1 MSVIDDVRVNW
12 AAFDESKKR
21 KIIVISVLV
30 TLILAP
36 LLYQLIF
43 SGGNSYSVATEQKSK
58 SVSGVRSL
66 NDTPDV
72 AWLGSVGVSNAAMER
87 KDLRDGL
94 ALQEKSL
101 GSFKEETNKGLTGIV
116 SSVDKVSKNI
126 DKLSLELAKESAER
140 KATLGFLAQRLQD
153 VSNGVGFDATDGA
166 GQTEGFGAVDLQ
178 DRGLITRPKLS
189 SVKVSPFD
197 MAAISKYSNSSL
209 SRIAQSDMGRSSIGG
224 SGATTNASADDAA
237 NAANTPA
244 TVRESYESSAGTVKK
259 SRFYNGGDGYTA
271 LIPVGSIVRAR
282 LVSGMDAM
290 VAGGAADGNQPVIAK
305 ITDPLLLP
313 NGRMVDLRGCV
324 IMAGG
329 YGNLSTERVYMN
341 TTLLSCIDAD
351 DEVFETTVSANA
363 LGSDG
368 KLGVRGVMVT
378 RDGAL
383 ILRTMQAGL
392 LQGVATAFSDARRSS
407 QPTFSTGDN
416 QFQFPDTSYVAK
428 SSLVE
433 GVNKGL
439 EQLVSRYNN
448 ILDQIFPVLQIDAGR
463 IIEFQVMAS
472 FEVGKGL

>member
-12 AAFDESKKR
+12 AAFEESKKR
-21 KIIVISVLV
+21 KIIVIFLLV
-30 TLILAP
+30 VLILGP
-36 LLYQLIF
+36 LVYQLIF
-43 SGGNSYSVATEQKSK
+43 SDNQFSTVVESKPKS
-58 SVSGVRSL
+58 STGARSL
-66 NDTPDV
+66 SDTPDV
-72 AWLGSVGVSNAAMER
+72 AWLGSVGASNAAMER

-94 ALQEKSL
+94 ALQQKGL
-101 GSFKEETNKGLTGIV
+101 GDFKRETNKGLTEIV
-116 SSVDKVSKNI
+116 SSVDKVSKGV

-153 VSNGVGFDATDGA
+153 VSNGVGYDAADGV
-166 GQTEGFGAVDLQ
+166 GQGSSLDAIELQ
-178 DRGLITRPKLS
+178 DRGLITKPKLGN
-189 SVKVSPFD
+189 VKVSPFD
-197 MAAISKYSNSSL
+197 MATISKYSNSSL
-209 SRIAQSDMGRSSIGG
+209 SRIAQSDASKPSIGG
-224 SGATTNASADDAA
+224 GATTSDVQASGVGSNDNVRDAYSNSKDVKNAK
-237 NAANTPA
+237 
-244 TVRESYESSAGTVKK
+244 R
-259 SRFYNGGDGYTA
+259 YNGGDDYAA

-305 ITDPLLLP
+305 ITDPMLLP

-341 TTLLSCIDAD
+341 TTLLSCIGAD

-392 LQGVATAFSDARRSS
+392 LQGVATAFSDARQSS
-407 QPTFSTGDN
+407 QPSFSTGEN

-439 EQLVSRYNN
+439 DQLVSRYNN

-463 IIEFQVMAS
+463 LIEFQVMAS
-472 FEVGKGL
+472 FEVGNGL